1 MSLSNQIIGIIACY
15 ILLIFFERYILCT
28 IKHYLFN
35 NSAYKKY
42 SKGESIRENIL
53 YSRYLKLIPK
63 KFIIPYYI
71 VLIIHPLLIFFCIV
85 CNLIEVNNLSMYVTK
100 IVLGVDLTWFLILI
114 LARRFTDLSKWL
126 PQKHKK
132 GNRE

>member
-15 ILLIFFERYILCT
+15 ILLIFLDRYILCT

-35 NSAYKKY
+35 NSGFKNY
-42 SKGESIRENIL
+42 GMGVGIREKIL
-53 YSRYLKLIPK
+53 FSRYLKLIPK
-63 KFIIPYYI
+63 IFFIPFFLF
-71 VLIIHPLLIFFCIV
+71 LIFLPLLIFFCIV

-126 PQKHKK
+126 PQKLKK

>member
-42 SKGESIRENIL
+42 SKGE
-53 YSRYLKLIPK
+53 
-63 KFIIPYYI
+63 
-71 VLIIHPLLIFFCIV
+71 H
-85 CNLIEVNNLSMYVTK
+85 
-100 IVLGVDLTWFLILI
+100 
-114 LARRFTDLSKWL
+114 
-126 PQKHKK
+126 
-132 GNRE
+132 